1 MNGTSISGILI
12 CIVTLAVGAIGH
24 FLLEKETS
32 ALFAAKTYAAED
44 PVGTEVLIEGK
55 VSDRNVL
62 LVHQFVHAERETF
75 QEASGSSRSYW
86 KTKQQF
92 KQPLH
97 LTVGAEDVVLVVDAP
112 VVRGNDVMTFVDP
125 SNSRNRWRGI
135 ARGAAVTAVGTI
147 ILSNPVTIK
156 AAVEKVY
163 GSDREGYAADLAFG
177 RRALFITIG
186 IALLIGIAIIAYGA
200 KRR

>member
-1 MNGTSISGILI
+1 MNGTSISGIVI

-24 FLLEKETS
+24 FLLNKEAS
-32 ALFAAKTYAAED
+32 ALFAAKTYAEGD

-55 VSDRNVL
+55 VTDKNDL

-97 LTVGAEDVVLVVDAP
+97 LTVGAEDVVLVVDTP
-112 VVRGNDVMTFVDP
+112 VVRGKDVMTFVDP
-125 SNSRNRWRGI
+125 SNSGNRWRGI
-135 ARGAAVTAVGTI
+135 GRGAAVTAVGTI
-147 ILSNPVTIK
+147 ISSNPVTIK
-156 AAVEKVY
+156 AGVIY
-163 GSDREGYAADLAFG
+163 GSDRDGYAADLAFG
-177 RRALFITIG
+177 RRSLFITIG
-186 IALLIGIAIIAYGA
+186 IALLIGIAIIAYGVK
-200 KRR
+200 KR